1 MATTKPGRIDIGE
14 VFKKTLAVGLDV
26 LKQTVIQQGSEIPAV
41 QKAVE
46 EQKVVAGKNLL
57 WKYFPFAI
65 LGVMGFYML
74 SKVK

>member
-1 MATTKPGRIDIGE
+1 MPETKPGRIDVGE
-14 VFKKTLAVGLDV
+14 VFKKTLNFGFDV
-26 LKQTVIQQGSEIPAV
+26 LKQMVIQKGSEIPAV

-46 EQKVVAGKNLL
+46 EQKVVAGKNVL
-57 WKYFPFAI
+57 WKYFPYAI